1 MAYVGKVSI
10 KSNFHM
16 EHAIDYITKEEKA
29 LSLDEFKN
37 SLNERLIH
45 AQEVNTNS
53 GERSTCINCSAQNT
67 YKDFENMRKA
77 FGQDKGVIAHH
88 YYQSFQKD
96 DNITPELAHQTGI
109 ELAKKMFPNFQV
121 VISTHIDREHI
132 HNHIIVN
139 SCNIVSGMKWHSN
152 KSSLKAIRKESDKLC
167 LQNGL
172 GVITKDSKYKG
183 IDRTTYQL
191 GLKGKSWKITLVHDL
206 EKAVECCHSKDEFIS
221 FLNEHG
227 YSVRYKDIHITITKN
242 GEKKGI
248 RVDTLAKQFGEKFK
262 KENLERKMGYYSPP
276 PTDIVKIYQTKTK
289 SKTVPAKSNWE
300 QFEQWYFRQNNYLPS
315 TPTNIVRESYSVQL
329 ANFAGKSL
337 FYSINIFD
345 FVLRAMIL
353 LLSIRRRKVKA
364 YKPVRYKKVQTL
376 PIRRSSDYITF
387 GNIKYQELT
396 SIAGENYSVK
406 VSLDKLLLLANQP
419 ILYSGLIDKNN
430 NIVTITVKKKDKDLL
445 VSLIN
450 LSDKQQ
456 QLDEQSAKISNKN
469 TYQKLKEIAAQSNE
483 KLSYLVITHEQAKI
497 LKNNYIEFAC
507 FEKGDKLNIAF
518 LSEKADLIKKLI
530 YPKQEQKT
538 ETSQQRNSRIY
549 AQLKKNTAITG
560 DKLKYKTRI
569 TKEQLS
575 ELNKSDIVFA
585 YFTNSDDK
593 SLYNIAFE
601 SKDEEKIKSA
611 LVNKNTKKLI

>member
-1 MAYVGKVSI
+1 
-10 KSNFHM
+10 
-16 EHAIDYITKEEKA
+16 
-29 LSLDEFKN
+29 
-37 SLNERLIH
+37 
-45 AQEVNTNS
+45 
-53 GERSTCINCSAQNT
+53 
-67 YKDFENMRKA
+67 
-77 FGQDKGVIAHH
+77 
-88 YYQSFQKD
+88 
-96 DNITPELAHQTGI
+96 
-109 ELAKKMFPNFQV
+109 
-121 VISTHIDREHI
+121 
-132 HNHIIVN
+132 
-139 SCNIVSGMKWHSN
+139 
-152 KSSLKAIRKESDKLC
+152 
-167 LQNGL
+167 
-172 GVITKDSKYKG
+172 
-183 IDRTTYQL
+183 
-191 GLKGKSWKITLVHDL
+191 
-206 EKAVECCHSKDEFIS
+206 
-221 FLNEHG
+221 
-227 YSVRYKDIHITITKN
+227 
-242 GEKKGI
+242 
-248 RVDTLAKQFGEKFK
+248 
-262 KENLERKMGYYSPP
+262 
-276 PTDIVKIYQTKTK
+276 
-289 SKTVPAKSNWE
+289 
-300 QFEQWYFRQNNYLPS
+300 
-315 TPTNIVRESYSVQL
+315 
-329 ANFAGKSL
+329 
-337 FYSINIFD
+337 
-345 FVLRAMIL
+345 MIL